1 MMINTKTAIQ
11 QARIYIYELD
21 NCAREFGFKAD
32 EGWKLNV
39 LSDAEKVAI
48 EKQYHPVISVKALP
62 EALSELFNLV
72 KDALS
77 RVKSNITNPMKP
89 ESLSARELQ
98 YLVAYNPKRIR

>member
-39 LSDAEKVAI
+39 LSDAEKVVV

-62 EALSELFNLV
+62 EVLSELFNLV

-77 RVKSNITNPMKP
+77 QVKPNIINSMTP
-89 ESLSARELQ
+89 ENLSMCGLQ
-98 YLVAYNPKRIR
+98 YLVAYNPKRVR